1 MVAFGE
7 GRHSRLAGNDVL
19 WQKLFL
25 DGLEMGDGYAMYD
38 ILGADFRTL
47 SEQRA
52 VYLSAIDRI
61 VINSIPDGSS
71 SMLDVGAGDGVRAA
85 RIRSDR
91 GIKRLVL
98 AEPSR
103 TMAELCRK
111 LPSAEVWPLAAEDLP
126 DSIENFD
133 VITCLWNVLG
143 HLESHKARQAAL
155 RKMSRML
162 SPDGLIFVD
171 VNNRYNARSY
181 GFLKSGVRFLYDL
194 IFPSEANGD
203 VSFNWHVNERSIQAS
218 GHVFRPGE
226 VETLLKEAG
235 LRILERFVI
244 DDKTGKLRRFN
255 YEGHLL
261 YVAMV
266 RR

>member
-1 MVAFGE
+1 MQEQVFPGE
-7 GRHSRLAGNDVL
+7 LKTMSDGCAEYDV
-19 WQKLFL
+19 
-25 DGLEMGDGYAMYD
+25 
-38 ILGADFRTL
+38 LGADFRTL

-52 VYLSAIDRI
+52 FYLSAIDRI
-61 VINSIPDGSS
+61 VINQIPDGSS

-85 RIRSDR
+85 RIRSEQ

-111 LPSAEVWPLAAEDLP
+111 LPSTEVWPLAAQDLP
-126 DSIENFD
+126 DSTDKFD

-143 HLESHKARQAAL
+143 HLESHKTRQAAL
-155 RKMSRML
+155 RKMSHML
-162 SPDGLIFVD
+162 SPNGLIFVD

-181 GFLKSGVRFLYDL
+181 GLLKSGFRFLYDL
-194 IFPSEANGD
+194 ILPSEANGD
-203 VSFNWHVNERSIQAS
+203 VSFIWHVSERSIQAS
-218 GHVFRPGE
+218 GHVFRPAE
-226 VETLLKEAG
+226 IETLLKEAG

-244 DDKTGKLRRFN
+244 DDKTGKLRRFKC
-255 YEGHLL
+255 EGQLL
-261 YVAMV
+261 YVATV